1 MEKIVEKF
9 WEFAIFV
16 DEKFLNEFEKIKCQ
30 TKAIQGCKSVFY
42 ADTSHGDY
50 LFAVEQSQQNFLQQK
65 IKQAV
70 INYILNYE
78 KHLFFKKHIK
88 NLSTLNDLQDIFIK
102 VLCLFDTESDTLEI
116 QKNLRLDKQIYL
128 KEFFLFKLKTL
139 QKRWQTICDM
149 TNDNDF
155 FFSSQE
161 LVFQLIRFL
170 LKDVKRKNSVISI
183 VNKNNCVKAFQDENI
198 LLNLCYQQWTSEVE
212 VQIVLTILDNLPQ
225 KIVVQDKSSFD
236 KNFIGLLDLI
246 FKNSLKC

>member
-1 MEKIVEKF
+1 MENIVEKF

-16 DEKFLNEFEKIKCQ
+16 DGNFLEEFEKIKCQ

-42 ADTSHGDY
+42 ADTTNGDF
-50 LFAVEQSQQNFLQQK
+50 LFAIQQDKKTHLKQK
-65 IKQAV
+65 IEQAV

-78 KHLFFKKHIK
+78 KPLFFKKHIK
-88 NLSTLNDLQDIFIK
+88 NLSALNDLQDIFIK

-116 QKNLRLDKQIYL
+116 QKNLRFDEQIYL
-128 KEFFLFKLKTL
+128 KEFFLFRLKTL

-170 LKDVKRKNSVISI
+170 LKDVKRKKSVISI
-183 VNKNNCVKAFQDENI
+183 INENNCVKVFQDENI

-212 VQIVLTILDNLPQ
+212 VPIVLTILDNLPQ